1 MRKNKILSVMTA
13 VLLLCLIAPMQLMA
27 ETGSE
32 ERQLPR
38 LVDNAGLLN
47 GFEAEQVLEY
57 LDQVSEKQKMDV
69 AIVTESSLGG
79 KDAQV
84 YADDFYDDNG
94 YGMGED
100 ADGILL
106 LISMSEREWVIT
118 TYGKAIDVFSEWEL
132 EKLEDSFRPDLSA
145 GRYQSAFMEYARL
158 VEKEIERYDA
168 AHRFP
173 FFKYFG
179 GALVIGLV
187 LGLVTV
193 SYMKR
198 QLKTVRPQRA
208 AANYVTPGSL
218 HVTGSGELFLYRTV
232 NRRERPKENS
242 SSGSHGSGSHS
253 AGRTHTSSSGRSHGG
268 ARGRF

>member
-1 MRKNKILSVMTA
+1 MRKNRILSVMIA

-27 ETGSE
+27 ETVPE

-57 LDQVSEKQKMDV
+57 LDQVSEKQKMDIAV
-69 AIVTESSLGG
+69 VTVPSLGG
-79 KDAQV
+79 KDVQA

-100 ADGILL
+100 DDGILL
-106 LISMSEREWVIT
+106 LISMSEREWAMT
-118 TYGKAIDVFSEWEL
+118 TY
-132 EKLEDSFRPDLSA
+132 
-145 GRYQSAFMEYARL
+145 
-158 VEKEIERYDA
+158 A

-173 FFKYFG
+173 FFRYFG

-242 SSGSHGSGSHS
+242 SSGSCGSGSCS
-253 AGRTHTSSSGRSHGG
+253 GGSTHTSSSGRSHGG